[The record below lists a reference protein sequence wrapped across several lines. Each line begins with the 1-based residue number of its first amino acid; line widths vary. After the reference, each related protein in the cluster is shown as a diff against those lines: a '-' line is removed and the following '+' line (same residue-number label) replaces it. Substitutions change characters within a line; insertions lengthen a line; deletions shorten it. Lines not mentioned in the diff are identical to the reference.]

1 MHLHRLGVF
10 VVRITGVMV
19 LMSTGAVF
27 AQQLEPRAYAPS
39 PIDVTVS
46 GLAATYSTGE
56 VAIDPSVPI
65 TDAEADVILVAP
77 YIGRSFALFDKHASF
92 SLVVPV
98 ANIDG
103 TGELR
108 GERDQVNITGVGDP
122 ILRLAVNLM
131 GSLGL
136 TPQEFATRERETIL
150 GASLSVVAP

>member
-10 VVRITGVMV
+10 VARITGVMV

-77 YIGRSFALFDKHASF
+77 YIGRSFALFDKHA
-92 SLVVPV
+92 VVPV

-108 GERDQVNITGVGDP
+108 EERDQVNITGVGDP
-122 ILRLAVNLM
+122 IVRLRLTSWVH
-131 GSLGL
+131 
-136 TPQEFATRERETIL
+136 RR
-150 GASLSVVAP
+150 